1 MSITIDN
8 KQICDNIFHD
18 SSHISFNKQCMKKI
32 YSYRAKDFKR
42 WGIAGDISIKDIEEM
57 LIRQNKRCYVCKEI
71 VLLDSWTNNCL
82 YQFSI
87 DRINEHFP
95 HDRDNFLISCYHCN
109 CTFYTRDD
117 SEKKICIN
125 GCHKDEKVFKSS
137 RIEELPIM
145 EHLRLSHNINRDVQ
159 LKIAYET
166 IYEHKKT
173 QFENSI
179 KDFNKNKLKIVFD
192 RYIIVHRLFRMFKD
206 GINILYT
213 STNEFMNQ
221 LYDIRM
227 CINKSTDT
235 YLRMSN
241 TLIRPFHEWYADLQT
256 KIMFKDRCPI
266 EISTNNILINRIDD
280 IYETQY
286 KSKLKKKI
294 DRVFQ
299 TIYGQKDF
307 EFNPINL
314 MTLTGLNSYLLI
326 SYEFA

>member
-8 KQICDNIFHD
+8 NQIHDAIFPD
-18 SSHISFNKQCMKKI
+18 SNHTLFNKQCMKKI
-32 YSYRAKDFKR
+32 YQYRVKDFKR

-109 CTFYTRDD
+109 CTFYTRED

-125 GCHKDEKVFKSS
+125 GCHKDKKVFKSS

-145 EHLRLSHNINRDVQ
+145 EHLRLSQNIDRDVQ
-159 LKIAYET
+159 LIKTYET
-166 IYEHKKT
+166 IYEHKKI
-173 QFENSI
+173 QFEKKIN
-179 KDFNKNKLKIVFD
+179 DFNKNKIKILLD
-192 RYIIVHRLFRMFKD
+192 KYIIVRRLFIMFKD
-206 GINILYT
+206 GINILYK
-213 STNEFMNQ
+213 STKEFMNQ

-227 CINKSTDT
+227 CINNSAEIH
-235 YLRMSN
+235 LRMSN
-241 TLIRPFHEWYADLQT
+241 TLIRPFHEWYTVLQT
-256 KIMFKDRCPI
+256 KRLFVDRCTI
-266 EISTNNILINRIDD
+266 EIYMNNILINNNDD
-280 IYETQY
+280 VYETRY
-286 KSKLKKKI
+286 KSKIKKKI
-294 DRVFQ
+294 DKMFQ
-299 TIYGQKDF
+299 TIYKNKNV

-314 MTLTGLNSYLLI
+314 FTLTGLNNYLLI
-326 SYEFA
+326 N